1 MRLFLFHVGILQGV
15 YWGLGLGTGSIL
27 GGHFIHTLGP
37 HWTFR
42 AAATGSFVI
51 ASLFA
56 ITQWKWKR
64 ADLDDSLGIYHYF
77 SAGESRDTEALLQE
91 DTTDATIK
99 NTKTKNDT
107 KTKDH
112 RKEAKR
118 KDKIDK
124 HEKTYK
130 KLENPH

>member
-1 MRLFLFHVGILQGV
+1 M

-42 AAATGSFVI
+42 AAASGSFVI

-56 ITQWKWKR
+56 ITQWKWQKI
-64 ADLDDSLGIYHYF
+64 DLDESLGIYHYF
-77 SAGESRDTEALLQE
+77 LSGEPKDTQALLRE
-91 DTTDATIK
+91 DTNATIN

-107 KTKDH
+107 KIKNH

-118 KDKIDK
+118 KHKNEK

-130 KLENPH
+130 THENPH